1 MAVKTIL
8 VTIFEKS
15 GSADETV
22 YGKYNAVTR
31 KRNGWSVKSQKL
43 YKCTM
48 TDQTYWNN
56 SSHTEVT

>member
-48 TDQTYWNN
+48 TDQTFWNN

>member
-15 GSADETV
+15 GSADQTV
-22 YGKYNAVTR
+22 YGKYNAVTW

>member
-43 YKCTM
+43 YKCIM